1 MALVR
6 GRSQGP
12 SQASLPMQALKL
24 CSVSA
29 FLHFDALAAQNS
41 RGKCPGGGGE
51 TATRRKIRKKGGLIF
66 QVMQPRSSPGHQ
78 EWERCKLPAPDI
90 SQWEEV
96 TAPEWDAPGDP
107 ARWG

>member
-1 MALVR
+1 MRWDGGNLSVALVR

-41 RGKCPGGGGE
+41 RGKCPGGGE
-51 TATRRKIRKKGGLIF
+51 RLLQGG
-66 QVMQPRSSPGHQ
+66 RS
-78 EWERCKLPAPDI
+78 EKRED
-90 SQWEEV
+90 
-96 TAPEWDAPGDP
+96 
-107 ARWG
+107 